1 MILSP
6 GFKLMNIADEH
17 LLIPVGE
24 KAVSFQGVITLT
36 EAAYYLLQ
44 CMSEPKSKT
53 DLVNHLV
60 QEFEVDDEIAEADV
74 NVFVTRLLD
83 MGVIEE

>member
-44 CMSEPKSKT
+44 FMFEPKSKT